1 MSWQEQDMV
10 QALQAL
16 RSGGTI
22 LYPTDTIWGIGCDAT
37 NEQAVEKIYAIKKRS
52 DKKAMIILLA
62 DERDI
67 MQWIAAPDPEIFDY
81 LDQLKKPTTII
92 FEGALGLPDNLIA
105 ENGSVA
111 IRLVKD
117 PFCKHLIKRLGHPV
131 VSTSANLSGYPFPVN
146 FPAVETVIREGVD
159 YTVKYRQN
167 EGAFQK
173 PSALVQ
179 WRAGEQPLVIRE

>member
-1 MSWQEQDMV
+1 MHWKEEDMV
-10 QALQAL
+10 AALTAL
-16 RSGGTI
+16 RNGGTV
-22 LYPTDTIWGIGCDAT
+22 LYPTDTIWGIGCDAADAK
-37 NEQAVEKIYAIKKRS
+37 AVDKIYTLKKRT

-67 MQWIAAPDPEIFDY
+67 MQWIAAPDPEVFAY
-81 LDQLKKPTTII
+81 FDQLQKPTTII

-117 PFCKHLIKRLGHPV
+117 PFCKHLIKRLGNPI
-131 VSTSANLSGYPFPVN
+131 VSTSANISGYPYPVN
-146 FPAVETVIREGVD
+146 FQAIDKEIRSGVD
-159 YTVKYRQN
+159 YVVAHRQQ
-167 EGAFQK
+167 ELTLHK

-179 WRAGEQPLVIRE
+179 WRSGQEPLVIRE

>member
-1 MSWQEQDMV
+1 MSWLEEDMA
-10 QALQAL
+10 QALKAL

-22 LYPTDTIWGIGCDAT
+22 LYPTDTIWGVGCDAT
-37 NEQAVEKIYAIKKRS
+37 NAEAVEKIYRLKKRT

-81 LDQLKKPTTII
+81 IDQLQKPTTIV

-105 ENGSVA
+105 ENGSIA

-117 PFCKHLIKRLGHPV
+117 PFCKHLIKRFGRPI
-131 VSTSANLSGYPFPVN
+131 VSSSANLSGYPFPVN
-146 FPAVETVIREGVD
+146 FQAVVSEIRIGVD
-159 YTVKYRQN
+159 YAVQFRQN

-173 PSALVQ
+173 PSAIVQ
-179 WRAGEQPLVIRE
+179 WRSGESPLVIRE